1 MKMFELTNI
10 AISKSKFGTT
20 YYAVIDENRCVV
32 AIFKAKDGSAYQI
45 NYIET
50 SPTTI
55 KKVAEYI
62 LDLERKKA
70 L

>member
-1 MKMFELTNI
+1 MFELTNI

-45 NYIET
+45 NFIEV

-55 KKVAEYI
+55 EKVAKYI
-62 LDLERKKA
+62 RDLERKQA